1 MIVLEFILHVILTA
15 TSPQARFTRDLCNYD
30 GDRFV
35 SLCAGLFQIPESWTC
50 IEVPL
55 R

>member
-1 MIVLEFILHVILTA
+1 MTFAAFILHVILTA
-15 TSPQARFTRDLCNYD
+15 LSPQARFTRDVCNYD

-35 SLCAGLFQIPESWTC
+35 QVCAGLFQIPESWLC
-50 IEVPL
+50 LEVPL